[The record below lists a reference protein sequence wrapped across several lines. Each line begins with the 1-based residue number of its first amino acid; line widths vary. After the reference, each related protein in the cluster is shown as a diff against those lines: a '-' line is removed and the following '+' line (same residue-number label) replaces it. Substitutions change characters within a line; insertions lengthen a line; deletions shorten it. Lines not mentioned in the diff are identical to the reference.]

1 MLKLVKDIKDLPK
14 ADGRWLL
21 IWFIIYLSF
30 LLLDTFIPNYQ
41 GTAIIKYVGIFLCIV
56 YAYQK
61 YHSDTALILA
71 LLFTFLAD
79 TILVWT
85 RYEIMGVF
93 CFCIAQT
100 AHLIRLNRRYA
111 ANIKL
116 LVLILS
122 AILLLAL
129 ILKSPPI
136 YAISCVYIILLVT
149 NFILAIKDCHKNKA
163 NVHSRY
169 GFYGFQ
175 LFICCDIC
183 VALRH
188 LMMDG
193 LLGNA
198 MLPLINYLIWVFY
211 YPSQV
216 LIANSSDKKPTPLKR
231 ASTKL
236 QKETE

>member
-1 MLKLVKDIKDLPK
+1 MLKLVRDIKNLPK

-21 IWFIIYLSF
+21 IWFVIYISF
-30 LLLDTFIPNYQ
+30 LSLDAFFPQYQ
-41 GTAIIKYVGIFLCIV
+41 GTAILKYAGIFLCVV

-93 CFCIAQT
+93 CFCIAQS
-100 AHLIRLNRRYA
+100 AHLIRLNRKYA

-116 LVLILS
+116 LAAVLSII
-122 AILLLAL
+122 AIITL
-129 ILKSPPI
+129 ILKAPAI
-136 YAISCVYIILLVT
+136 YVVSCAYIVLLVA
-149 NFILAIKDCHKNKA
+149 NFILAIKDYHAHKD

-169 GFYGFQ
+169 GFYGFL

-183 VALRH
+183 VGTRH
-188 LMMDG
+188 LVMDG
-193 LLGNA
+193 LINDM
-198 MLPLINYLIWVFY
+198 MLPLINYLVWVFY

-231 ASTKL
+231 ASIKL
-236 QKETE
+236 QKQK

>member
-1 MLKLVKDIKDLPK
+1 MLKLVRDIKNLPK

-21 IWFIIYLSF
+21 IWFVIYVSF
-30 LLLDTFIPNYQ
+30 LLLDVFFPDYQ
-41 GTAIIKYVGIFLCIV
+41 GTAILKYAGIFLCVV

-85 RYEIMGVF
+85 RYEIIGVF
-93 CFCIAQT
+93 CFCIAQS
-100 AHLIRLNRRYA
+100 AHLIRLNRRYMV
-111 ANIKL
+111 NVKL
-116 LVLILS
+116 LAVILS
-122 AILLLAL
+122 VILLIALAL
-129 ILKSPPI
+129 QAPPI

-149 NFILAIKDCHKNKA
+149 NLILSVKDYHKNKE
-163 NVHSRY
+163 NIHSRY

-183 VALRH
+183 VGLRH
-188 LMMDG
+188 VMMDG
-193 LLGNA
+193 LISDM
-198 MLPLINYLIWVFY
+198 MLPLVSYLVWVFY

-216 LIANSSDKKPTPLKR
+216 LIANSSDKEPTPLKR
-231 ASTKL
+231 PSIKL
-236 QKETE
+236 QKQ

>member
-1 MLKLVKDIKDLPK
+1 MLKLVKDIKNLPK

-21 IWFIIYLSF
+21 IWFAIYVSF
-30 LLLDTFIPNYQ
+30 LLLDIYFPGYQ
-41 GTAIIKYVGIFLCIV
+41 GTAVLKYVGIFLCVV

-93 CFCIAQT
+93 CFCIAQS
-100 AHLIRLNRRYA
+100 AHLIRLNRKYT

-116 LVLILS
+116 LVLALS
-122 AILLLAL
+122 LITIITLLLRVPA
-129 ILKSPPI
+129 I
-136 YAISCVYIILLVT
+136 YVVSCAYIVLLVT
-149 NFILAIKDCHKNKA
+149 NFILAIKDYLRHKDNI
-163 NVHSRY
+163 HSRY
-169 GFYGFQ
+169 GFYGFL

-183 VALRH
+183 VGTRH
-188 LMMDG
+188 LVLDG
-193 LLGNA
+193 LISDA
-198 MLPLINYLIWVFY
+198 MLPLINYLVWVFY

-216 LIANSSDKKPTPLKR
+216 LIANSSDQEPTPLKR
-231 ASTKL
+231 ASIKL
-236 QKETE
+236 QKQE

>member
-1 MLKLVKDIKDLPK
+1 MLKLVKDIKNLPK

-21 IWFIIYLSF
+21 IWFIIYISF
-30 LLLDTFIPNYQ
+30 LVLDIIAPNFQ
-41 GTAIIKYVGIFLCIV
+41 GTAIIKYTGIFLCIV

-93 CFCIAQT
+93 CFCIAQS
-100 AHLIRLNRRYA
+100 AHMIRLNRRYA
-111 ANIKL
+111 VNIKL
-116 LVLILS
+116 LAVVLSVIALITLLLK
-122 AILLLAL
+122 APAIYVVACAYIILLLANL
-129 ILKSPPI
+129 ILG
-136 YAISCVYIILLVT
+136 
-149 NFILAIKDCHKNKA
+149 FKDYHKHKDNI
-163 NVHSRY
+163 HSRY
-169 GFYGFQ
+169 GLYGFQ
-175 LFICCDIC
+175 LFVCCDLC

-193 LLGNA
+193 LLNDSF
-198 MLPLINYLIWVFY
+198 LPLVSFLVWVFY

-216 LIANSSDKKPTPLKR
+216 LIANSSDYKPTPLEH
-231 ASTKL
+231 TPIKL
-236 QKETE
+236 QKEQ

>member
-1 MLKLVKDIKDLPK
+1 MLKLVRDIKNLPK

-21 IWFIIYLSF
+21 IWFVIYISF
-30 LLLDTFIPNYQ
+30 LLLDIFFPNYQ
-41 GTAIIKYVGIFLCIV
+41 GTAVIKYAGIFLCIV

-93 CFCIAQT
+93 CFCIAQSC
-100 AHLIRLNRRYA
+100 HMIRLNRRYA
-111 ANIKL
+111 VNIKL
-116 LVLILS
+116 LAATLSIIVLI
-122 AILLLAL
+122 ALLLKA
-129 ILKSPPI
+129 PAI
-136 YAISCVYIILLVT
+136 YVVTCAYIILLLT
-149 NFILAIKDCHKNKA
+149 NLILGFKDYHKHKDNI
-163 NVHSRY
+163 HSRY

-183 VALRH
+183 VGLRH
-188 LMMDG
+188 MMIDG
-193 LLGNA
+193 LLNNA
-198 MLPLINYLIWVFY
+198 LLPLVNFLVWFFY

-216 LIANSSDKKPTPLKR
+216 LIANSSDKEPTPLKR
-231 ASTKL
+231 TPIKL
-236 QKETE
+236 QKQE